1 MTHQTKNKAVKT
13 IREPGRDV
21 NILTEVDVVV
31 VGGGPAGIAAAV
43 ASARNGA
50 RTMLLERYGHLGGL
64 ASGGLVTVIMPM
76 SDGTNKP
83 QIAGICQEV
92 IDRLDDAGAAL
103 HPRMEDLGSSDP
115 ELIDYWKNYAFSVV
129 DGKIRLSTTM
139 DSEILKC
146 ILNDMAEDAGV
157 RLLLHSLFVRTLAE
171 DDTVKG
177 VVFESKSGRQA
188 VMGRVFIDST
198 GDGDVFASAGA
209 PFDGKMDVEDRA
221 SMLAL
226 TFRIGNIDIKK
237 YHSFRDD
244 SQQAYIGLLKE
255 LESLRGFTMFIRAF
269 REDTIWVNNNI
280 PNLSGLRV
288 EDLTWLEV
296 DGRKRM
302 RITHDFLK
310 RKMPGFEDSFIV
322 DTASQLGVRCSRR
335 LTGAHVVT
343 TSELQSGIVFPDTV
357 VMGPDFRHD
366 FSAENP
372 HWHVP
377 YRSLVPR
384 NIKNVLATGRC
395 ISADPIANDLL
406 APIQYCFA
414 TGQAAGTA
422 AAIAVKDN
430 VTAAH
435 VDVSKLQKRLIEQ
448 NVLLPDEI
456 TNNFR

>member
-1 MTHQTKNKAVKT
+1 MKLVLDQM
-13 IREPGRDV
+13 
-21 NILTEVDVVV
+21 ILD
-31 VGGGPAGIAAAV
+31 
-43 ASARNGA
+43 
-50 RTMLLERYGHLGGL
+50 YG
-64 ASGGLVTVIMPM
+64 V
-76 SDGTNKP
+76 
-83 QIAGICQEV
+83 E
-92 IDRLDDAGAAL
+92 
-103 HPRMEDLGSSDP
+103 
-115 ELIDYWKNYAFSVV
+115 
-129 DGKIRLSTTM
+129 
-139 DSEILKC
+139 
-146 ILNDMAEDAGV
+146 
-157 RLLLHSLFVRTLAE
+157 LLLHGIFVDVDMNERRISRVQA
-171 DDTVKG
+171 VG
-177 VVFESKSGRQA
+177 KSGRIHVTA
-188 VMGRVFIDST
+188 ATFVDST

-237 YHSFRDD
+237 YLGFRDG
-244 SQQAYIGLLKE
+244 SQPAYTGLLKE
-255 LESLRGFTMFIRAF
+255 LESLRGFTMLIRAF
-269 REDTIWVNNNI
+269 REDMIWVNNNI

-366 FSAENP
+366 FSDEHP

-430 VTAAH
+430 VTAAQ

-456 TNNFR
+456 TNKLR

>member
-1 MTHQTKNKAVKT
+1 MTHDTKNNAVKT

-21 NILTEVDVVV
+21 HILTEADVVV
-31 VGGGPAGIAAAV
+31 VGGGPAGIAAAT
-43 ASARNGA
+43 ASARNGV

-115 ELIDYWKNYAFSVV
+115 ELIDYWSNYAFSVV
-129 DGKIRLSTTM
+129 DGKIRFSTTM

-146 ILNDMAEDAGV
+146 VLNDMAEDAGV
-157 RLLLHSLFVRTLAE
+157 KLLLHSLFVNTLVE

-177 VVFESKSGRQA
+177 IVFESKSGRQA
-188 VMGRVFIDST
+188 VLGKVFIDST

-209 PFDGKMDVEDRA
+209 PFDGKMDAQDRA

-226 TFRIGNIDIKK
+226 TFRIGNIDINK
-237 YHSFRDD
+237 YHGFRKNN
-244 SQQAYIGLLKE
+244 QQEYIGLLKE
-255 LESLRGFTMFIRAF
+255 LENLRGFTMFIRAF
-269 REDTIWVNNNI
+269 REDMIWVNNNI

-310 RKMPGFEDSFIV
+310 KMMPGFEKSFIV

-335 LTGAHVVT
+335 LSGVHVVSI
-343 TSELQSGIVFPDTV
+343 SELESGTVFPDTV

-366 FSAENP
+366 FSAGHP

-377 YRSLVPR
+377 YRSLVAR
-384 NIKNVLATGRC
+384 NINNVLATGRC

-406 APIQYCFA
+406 APVQYCFA

-422 AAIAVKDN
+422 AAIAIKDN
-430 VTAAH
+430 VTPAH
-435 VDVSKLQKRLIEQ
+435 VDVRKLQKRLIEQ

-456 TNNFR
+456 TKNFI